1 MLSSFGAMHG
11 GGVMASA
18 RRFFLAFPK
27 SLPLLFLFLCA
38 ALGGCAPLIADY
50 NAEAYKN
57 ATSLK
62 AETLAMIDKAGESY
76 GRHRRDVDTLT
87 TKINAAFEYS
97 AGFASN
103 QLSAQQWNILR
114 NPDGNLYGSFVRL
127 WQARGTLGAG
137 YRSEKKIDIA
147 EAFDYLICLE
157 ANKREP
163 RPCSAA
169 GARTAR
175 AAQ

>member
-1 MLSSFGAMHG
+1 
-11 GGVMASA
+11 MASA
-18 RRFFLAFPK
+18 RRIVRTFPK
-27 SLPLLFLFLCA
+27 SLPLLLLLLCA
-38 ALGGCAPLIADY
+38 ALGACAPLIAEY

-57 ATSLK
+57 ATTLK
-62 AETLAMIDKAGESY
+62 AETLAMMDKAREPY
-76 GRHRRDVDTLT
+76 GRHRKDVDTLT
-87 TKINAAFEYS
+87 TKINAAYEYS

-175 AAQ
+175 GPQ

>member
-1 MLSSFGAMHG
+1 
-11 GGVMASA
+11 MASA
-18 RRFFLAFPK
+18 RPVVLTFPK
-27 SLPLLFLFLCA
+27 SLPLLLLLLCA
-38 ALGGCAPLIADY
+38 ALGACAPLIAEY

-57 ATSLK
+57 ATTLK
-62 AETLAMIDKAGESY
+62 AETLAMMDKSGEPYS
-76 GRHRRDVDTLT
+76 RHRKDVDTLT
-87 TKINAAFEYS
+87 TKINAAYEYS

-137 YRSEKKIDIA
+137 YRSEKQIDIA

-175 AAQ
+175 GPQ